1 MELFMVFIFGVFA
14 QLLLLSTAG
23 KLDTS
28 LPKGKKEPAKNIFG
42 KIRNYY
48 TAYDQK
54 TKKSAFAYGLC
65 VQTVSYLMI
74 FVSMI
79 FYLLSVVTVNVKL
92 DATTA
97 IVSYVLIVSGT
108 VVFIGLLIYF
118 LVLEIKNGKPKT
130 NDQK

>member
-23 KLDTS
+23 KLDLS
-28 LPKGKKEPAKNIFG
+28 LPKGKKEPAKNLFG

-48 TAYDQK
+48 TAFDQK
-54 TKKSAFAYGLC
+54 TKKSAFAYGLF
-65 VQTVSYLMI
+65 VQTICYLMI

-79 FYLLSVVTVNVKL
+79 FYLLSVVTANVVL
-92 DATTA
+92 DNSTA
-97 IVSYVLIVSGT
+97 IVSYVLIASGMAL
-108 VVFIGLLIYF
+108 FIGLLIYF